1 MSEVS
6 VEELDVPAW
15 VAKAEPRERNFREA
29 VHIIL
34 TAIANSAELAST
46 MVMKGGMLMA
56 IRYNSSRF
64 TKDAD
69 FSTRNKYLEG
79 NEDELLAELNAHID
93 YANES
98 LGYDTMCRTQRYELK
113 PKRADASFPTLTL
126 SIGYAKRSKSSE
138 LTKLLNGQAPTI
150 VAIDYSYNEAVFD
163 VEVLSLGDGENIKAY
178 SFLNLLAEKYR
189 SLLQQPVRKRNREQD
204 VYDINLLL
212 GGAQE
217 LHAQEKEMLLEL
229 IINSSKERNIDAKSD
244 SMANAEVRLMA
255 EKGYADLAAEV
266 QGPLPDFDAAYGAV
280 QRLYEGLPWARRTEP
295 EMQTVVATKQ

>member
-1 MSEVS
+1 MSDVS

-15 VAKAEPRERNFREA
+15 VAKAEPKDRNFREA

-34 TAIANSAELAST
+34 TAISASPELGST

-69 FSTRNKYLEG
+69 FSTRHKYLEG
-79 NEDELLAELNAHID
+79 NEAKLLEELNAQID

-126 SIGYAKRSKSSE
+126 SIGYARRSKLTE
-138 LTKLLNGQAPTI
+138 RTKLLNGQAPTI

-163 VEVLSLGDGENIKAY
+163 VEVLSLGDGEHIRAY

-212 GGAQE
+212 SGSRDLQ
-217 LHAQEKEMLLEL
+217 AQEKGMLLEL
-229 IINSSKERNIDAKSD
+229 LVNSSKERNIDAKSD
-244 SMANAEVRLMA
+244 SMANVEVRSMA
-255 EKGYADLAAEV
+255 EKGYAELAAAV
-266 QGPLPDFDAAYGAV
+266 QGPLPDFNAAYETV
-280 QRLYEGLPWARRTEP
+280 QKFYEELPWAQRAKP
-295 EMQTVVATKQ
+295 NA